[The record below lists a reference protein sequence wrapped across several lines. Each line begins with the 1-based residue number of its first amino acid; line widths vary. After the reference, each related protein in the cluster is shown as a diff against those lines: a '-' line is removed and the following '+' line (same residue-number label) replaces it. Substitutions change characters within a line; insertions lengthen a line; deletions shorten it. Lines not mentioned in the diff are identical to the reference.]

1 MEHNGALL
9 QIKDLY
15 IGFRKGERVN
25 LVVRGI
31 DLTIQENETLA
42 LVGESGCGKTVT
54 TQSILR
60 LYPERLVAYPQG
72 QVLFEGRDI
81 LSSDLE
87 EVRRIRGGRVGM
99 IFQEPM
105 SSLNP
110 LHTVVMQLS
119 ETLTLHQGLSAVK
132 AADLS
137 LEWLSRVGLS
147 EPEQKLRAYP
157 HQLSGGERQRVMI
170 AMALA
175 NKPRLLIADE
185 PTTALDVTI
194 QAQIL
199 ELIARLKREL
209 SMAVLFITHDLSIVR
224 RVASRVAVMRAGE
237 LVETGLVEQIFTKPG
252 HPYTR
257 ALLEAEPSALPPE
270 ADMSA
275 APLLRVGD
283 LKVWFPI
290 QRGFLRRTTGH
301 VKAVDGV
308 TLTARRGQTLGVVGE
323 SGSGKTTLG
332 KAVLRLEASRGEI
345 LFEDR
350 PLHALSAKDLRP
362 FRPRIQIIF
371 QDPYGSLNPR
381 MSIQQIVGEGL
392 EVHGIGD
399 PAGREQRII
408 DTLREVGLD
417 PEERHR
423 YPNEFSGGQRQRI
436 ALARALVLKP
446 ELIILDEPTSS
457 LDRTIQFQVVELL
470 KSLQARHGLTYIFIS
485 HDLRLVRSLCHEIVI
500 MRRGRIVESGPA
512 REIFARP
519 QDPYTKELLATA
531 FGT

>member
-1 MEHNGALL
+1 MEHDGALL
-9 QIKDLY
+9 QIKDLH
-15 IGFRKGERVN
+15 IGFRKGERVD

-31 DLTIQENETLA
+31 NLAILENETLA

-54 TQSILR
+54 AQSILR

-81 LSSDLE
+81 LSCGLE

-110 LHTVVMQLS
+110 LHTVVKQLS
-119 ETLTLHQGLSAVK
+119 ETLTLHQGLSAAK
-132 AADLS
+132 AAAVS
-137 LEWLSRVGLS
+137 LEWLQRVGL
-147 EPEQKLRAYP
+147 EDPGRKLGAYP

-209 SMAVLFITHDLSIVR
+209 AMAVLFITHDLSIVR
-224 RVASRVAVMRAGE
+224 RVADRVAVMRAGE
-237 LVETGLVEQIFTKPG
+237 LVETGPVEQIFTRPQ

-270 ADMSA
+270 ADRSA
-275 APLLRVGD
+275 AALLRVGD

-290 QRGFLRRTTGH
+290 QRGFLRRTIGH

-345 LFEDR
+345 LFNDR
-350 PLHALSAKDLRP
+350 PLHGLSARDLRP
-362 FRPRIQIIF
+362 LRPRIQIIF

-392 EVHGIGD
+392 EVHCIGD

-417 PEERHR
+417 PQERHR

-457 LDRTIQFQVVELL
+457 LDRTIQFQVIQLL

-519 QDPYTKELLATA
+519 QDPYTRELLATA
-531 FGT
+531 FG